1 MARRAFFFHRRAS
14 HILALVA
21 TAIALSSPYTHAQ
34 SRGPGPRAGHCIVE
48 HGNVLYFL
56 GGTPPLSSN
65 YAPFTSLKL
74 PLNSISTLDPE
85 TLPWL
90 DLPNPPVPV
99 QIVNMTMTFST
110 SEPRASPSWIDCFA
124 TDDGRIVVVGGS
136 FQVLVYNI
144 ATASWSDAINLRY
157 GPSVSSGMFLNPV
170 YLQSRI
176 LADGV
181 ALVVCTLNW
190 NSQPQPY
197 YLNTNTWMVTLAI
210 GTPETTPVAS
220 SASSNGWGTVPGG
233 GPLLPPA
240 GLRHFTLAILGQD
253 KNDPKNHYGN
263 GRAFILGGYSS
274 LVTGLVQDWDVLTS
288 FPVQQAPS
296 NVVVMFGNAGKLP
309 KATRGSVAYPVSP
322 SLLDIFP
329 GNAGGSSTQQQV
341 QVYDI
346 NKNAVEVLSG
356 ISGGPKNT
364 IFRAATVIGQGQQIF
379 FHGGLTSLEISTP
392 SPPTNLLDQSIGV
405 WNGGSQQWG
414 DTVDVYVPPAKS
426 KTLMIG
432 LIIGGI
438 VLLIIMCLGLWY
450 FIRRRRHRLL
460 EEEERQAKGM
470 ALKNED
476 MLQKDH
482 KSRRSGN
489 SSDYN
494 SSSTAPAATYF
505 PQGGHQN
512 TERDVY
518 QPLQLRTP
526 LYADGYEMARSTS
539 MEIMEKSPYPSAEA
553 ELIDDESDGPFSE
566 KRRTVQEYPSTS
578 SFNTMH
584 PDRTQHGPSYSP
596 VQYQAVVHTVTQ
608 PIYGQPSYGIAKEEY
623 NDIEPA
629 AADTL
634 HRSPSVVEYQG
645 DIRHL
650 QNLRASLDGKAPA
663 SQSSAPA
670 SKNQALFRELA
681 TRASKE
687 SERSSVNEQPSRS
700 SVLRESYFATRP
712 YSSSSSLSFN
722 PTTASSHLH
731 VAQRSPYMSSP
742 SFSTS
747 LSVPD
752 SVQGSDSAHS
762 PLAQSELT
770 TGDLMVEESVE
781 VFHVPSSF
789 PVTVGV
795 NPIKEPPPRSPPAI
809 PLNTRPQI

>member
-1 MARRAFFFHRRAS
+1 
-14 HILALVA
+14 
-21 TAIALSSPYTHAQ
+21 
-34 SRGPGPRAGHCIVE
+34 
-48 HGNVLYFL
+48 
-56 GGTPPLSSN
+56 
-65 YAPFTSLKL
+65 
-74 PLNSISTLDPE
+74 
-85 TLPWL
+85 
-90 DLPNPPVPV
+90 
-99 QIVNMTMTFST
+99 MTMTFST
-110 SEPRASPSWIDCFA
+110 SEPRATPAWIDCFA

-144 ATASWSDAINLRY
+144 ATASWADATNLRY

-176 LADGV
+176 LADGYTG
-181 ALVVCTLNW
+181 LIVCTLNW

-220 SASSNGWGTVPGG
+220 SSSTNGWGLVPGG

-253 KNDPKNHYGN
+253 KNDPENHYGN
-263 GRAFILGGYSS
+263 GRAFIIGGYSS

-296 NVVVMFGNAGKLP
+296 NVIVMFGNAGKLV

-322 SLLDIFP
+322 SLLNIFP
-329 GNAGGSSTQQQV
+329 GNAGGSSAQQQV

-346 NKNAVEVLSG
+346 TKNAVEILSG
-356 ISGGPKNT
+356 ISGGPRNT
-364 IFRAATVIGQGQQIF
+364 IFRGATVIGQGQQIF
-379 FHGGLTSLEISTP
+379 FHGGLTSLEISGP

-432 LIIGGI
+432 LIAGGAA
-438 VLLIIMCLGLWY
+438 LLILIGLSVWY
-450 FIRRRRHRLL
+450 FVRRRRLRLL

-482 KSRRSGN
+482 KGRRSDN
-489 SSDYN
+489 LSDHN
-494 SSSTAPAATYF
+494 HSGIIPEATYL
-505 PQGGHQN
+505 PQGGHHHI
-512 TERDVY
+512 ERDLY
-518 QPLQLRTP
+518 QPLEPRTP
-526 LYADGYEMARSTS
+526 LYEDEYEMARSTG
-539 MEIMEKSPYPSAEA
+539 MEIVGKSPHLSAEA
-553 ELIDDESDGPFSE
+553 ELIDDESDDFFSE
-566 KRRTVQEYPSTS
+566 KRRTVQEYPSVT
-578 SFNTMH
+578 SFNTSH
-584 PDRTQHGPSYSP
+584 PDTIQYSP
-596 VQYQAVVHTVTQ
+596 LQTSAQDQQVIRSDIQ
-608 PIYGQPSYGIAKEEY
+608 PVYGQPSYGIAKEEY
-623 NDIEPA
+623 NDLEPTVA
-629 AADTL
+629 GTL

-650 QNLRASLDGKAPA
+650 QNLRASLDGKAA
-663 SQSSAPA
+663 ATQSPAPA
-670 SKNQALFRELA
+670 SKNQALYREMA
-681 TRASKE
+681 SRASKE
-687 SERSSVNEQPSRS
+687 SGRSSVIEPPSRS

-722 PTTASSHLH
+722 SPTGGSHLH

-742 SFSTS
+742 AYSTS
-747 LSVPD
+747 VSVPD
-752 SVQGSDSAHS
+752 SMQGSDSAHS
-762 PLAQSELT
+762 PLAQSEFN

-781 VFHVPSSF
+781 VFQVPSTLPSSSGVTPTKEF
-789 PVTVGV
+789 PT
-795 NPIKEPPPRSPPAI
+795 RSPPPAI
-809 PLNTRPQI
+809 PLKTRPLI

>member
-1 MARRAFFFHRRAS
+1 
-14 HILALVA
+14 
-21 TAIALSSPYTHAQ
+21 
-34 SRGPGPRAGHCIVE
+34 
-48 HGNVLYFL
+48 
-56 GGTPPLSSN
+56 
-65 YAPFTSLKL
+65 
-74 PLNSISTLDPE
+74 
-85 TLPWL
+85 
-90 DLPNPPVPV
+90 
-99 QIVNMTMTFST
+99 MTMTFST
-110 SEPRASPSWIDCFA
+110 SEPRASPAWIDCFA

-144 ATASWSDAINLRY
+144 ATASWGDATNLRY

-170 YLQSRI
+170 YLQARI
-176 LADGV
+176 LADGLT

-220 SASSNGWGTVPGG
+220 SSSTNGWGTVPGG

-263 GRAFILGGYSS
+263 GRAFIMGGYSS

-288 FPVQQAPS
+288 FPIQQAPS
-296 NVVVMFGNAGKLP
+296 NVIVMFGNAGKLA

-322 SLLDIFP
+322 SLLAIFP
-329 GNAGGSSTQQQV
+329 GNAGGSATQQQV

-346 NKNAVEVLSG
+346 TKNTVEVLSG

-364 IFRAATVIGQGQQIF
+364 IFRGASVIGQGQQIF
-379 FHGGLTSLEISTP
+379 FHGGLTSLEISGP
-392 SPPTNLLDQSIGV
+392 SPPTDLLDQSVGV

-414 DTVDVYVPPAKS
+414 DTVDVYVPPTKP

-432 LIIGGI
+432 LIAGG
-438 VLLIIMCLGLWY
+438 VALLILISLSVWY

-482 KSRRSGN
+482 KSRRSDNISDHIN
-489 SSDYN
+489 SG
-494 SSSTAPAATYF
+494 TVPAATYF
-505 PQGGHQN
+505 PQGGLHN
-512 TERDVY
+512 TERDVH
-518 QPLQLRTP
+518 QPLQPRMP

-539 MEIMEKSPYPSAEA
+539 IEIVEDSLHLAAEA
-553 ELIDDESDGPFSE
+553 ELIDDESEDLFSE
-566 KRRTVQEYPSTS
+566 KRRTVQEYPSTA
-578 SFNTMH
+578 SFRTSH
-584 PDRTQHGPSYSP
+584 PGGIQYGPSHTP
-596 VQYQAVVHTVTQ
+596 VQYQEGHTDAQ
-608 PIYGQPSYGIAKEEY
+608 PVYGQPSYGIAKQEY
-623 NDIEPA
+623 NELEPT

-663 SQSSAPA
+663 SQSSATA

-687 SERSSVNEQPSRS
+687 SERLSVNEPPSRT
-700 SVLRESYFATRP
+700 SVLRESYFASRP

-722 PTTASSHLH
+722 PATGGSHLH

-742 SFSTS
+742 AFSTS
-747 LSVPD
+747 FSVPD
-752 SVQGSDSAHS
+752 SMQGSDSAHS
-762 PLAQSELT
+762 PRAQSEFY

-781 VFHVPSSF
+781 VFHVPSTF
-789 PVTVGV
+789 PPTAGAT
-795 NPIKEPPPRSPPAI
+795 PIKEPPPGSPPAI
-809 PLNTRPQI
+809 PLKTRPQI